1 MPITVIES
9 KPIYHM
15 SSAGKCP
22 RALSAARLGY
32 TPEPAPEWLERA
44 ADEGRW
50 HEKRIKNELV
60 QKGFLVEDEQR
71 EVELDYPTFTLLG
84 HIDGRVVATM
94 DKHYAFAPMDDNISR
109 LLEIKSMSQFEFD
122 RWMKEGFKGFPEYAD
137 QITCYMEATELE
149 EVLYIVKNRSSGYE
163 DRRVITEQPSSL
175 NDIVT
180 KLQEVTQA
188 KELYPKEFD
197 PNSLECRRC
206 EYKALCAPEQKELVP
221 IQKARLEHAAQIW
234 REGKRLSLQGNL
246 MIDDAK
252 GVFEQHTRATGID
265 KWRFAEL
272 AINLVEVAG
281 RLDYPKGKLLEI
293 FTEEQLKP
301 ASVIKLPYEYIR
313 IEDLRKEES

>member
-50 HEKRIKNELV
+50 HEQRIKNELV

-71 EVELDYPTFTLLG
+71 EVELEYPSFILLG
-84 HIDGRVVATM
+84 HIDGVLFEATRL
-94 DKHYAFAPMDDNISR
+94 DGR
-109 LLEIKSMSQFEFD
+109 LLEVKSMSQFEFD

-206 EYKALCAPEQKELVP
+206 EYKALCAPEPKELVP

-301 ASVIKLPYEYIR
+301 ASVIKFPYEYIR
-313 IEDLRKEES
+313 IEDLRKEEG

>member
-1 MPITVIES
+1 VVYPD
-9 KPIYHM
+9 KD
-15 SSAGKCP
+15 
-22 RALSAARLGY
+22 
-32 TPEPAPEWLERA
+32 EPA
-44 ADEGRW
+44 
-50 HEKRIKNELV
+50 
-60 QKGFLVEDEQR
+60 Q
-71 EVELDYPTFTLLG
+71 
-84 HIDGRVVATM
+84 
-94 DKHYAFAPMDDNISR
+94 

-206 EYKALCAPEQKELVP
+206 EYKALCAPEPKELVP

-313 IEDLRKEES
+313 IEDLRKEEG